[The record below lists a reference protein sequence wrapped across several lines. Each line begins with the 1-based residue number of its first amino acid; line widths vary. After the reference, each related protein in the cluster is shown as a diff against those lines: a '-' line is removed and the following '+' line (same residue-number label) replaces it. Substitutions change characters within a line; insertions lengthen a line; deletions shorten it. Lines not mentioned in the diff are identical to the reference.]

1 MASLKTVKVTATG
14 PDGWVVRTMSGKHES
29 IVDQPEE
36 LGGTDSGPSPL
47 DYIFVALGGCLVTI
61 AKIVAGQQKI
71 DLRGVEVEVTG
82 NLNLDVLRGQE
93 MNERSGFTSIN
104 VKVKVDAD
112 LSKEEK
118 EAFLEE
124 VDRRCPVSDNLI
136 NLTPVTIQLSE

>member
-47 DYIFVALGGCLVTI
+47 DYVFVALGGCLVTI

-71 DLRGVEVEVTG
+71 NLRGIEVEITG
-82 NLNLDVLRGQE
+82 DLNLDVLRGQE

-104 VKVKVDAD
+104 TKVKVDAD
-112 LSKEEK
+112 LTKEEK